1 MKIVIVNKFAHVT
14 GGADQHCLGLAEALQ
29 KRGHEIRLLSTRD
42 ERNADYDGEFVRPSV
57 NHRSREALALPEQAM
72 VFGKALWNRDA
83 ANGMTRLLET
93 YRPDVVHAHKLYP
106 QLSVAPL
113 VVAARAGVPVVQTL
127 HDFEMI
133 SASPLD
139 ARGGWWDPD
148 ETHARFKLLNAATR
162 PVHRYVH
169 APRVTQF
176 VAVSRFVAR
185 VHARYGIDS
194 VVVPNF
200 VVPHDGG
207 DLSDVP
213 GFAERQGIVFLG
225 RLRPEKGAMDLVE
238 LAKLLP
244 EITVTVVGSGD
255 LEDTLRS
262 HATVIPNL
270 QMAGYV
276 SDPDLREVLRH
287 TRVVVI
293 PSHCHEGGPLVPLE
307 AMSNGT
313 PVVAY
318 ARGGLGEYVTDAGGG
333 RVVPTDV
340 EALAAAAA
348 ELHEDR
354 STWETLSR
362 DGLAAIASEH
372 SVDAYVTK
380 LEEIYARA
388 SAKAERRR

>member
-14 GGADQHCLGLAEALQ
+14 GGADQHCLALAEALQ
-29 KRGHEIRLLSTRD
+29 KRGHEIRFLSTRD
-42 ERNADYDGEFVRPSV
+42 ERNAAYDGVFVRPTV
-57 NHRSREALALPEQAM
+57 NHRSRETLPLAEQAA
-72 VFGKALWNRDA
+72 VFGKALWNGDA
-83 ANGMTRLLET
+83 AAGMTSLLET

-113 VVAARAGVPVVQTL
+113 VVAARAGIPVVQTL

-148 ETHARFKLLNAATR
+148 ETRARFKLLNAATR

-185 VHARYGIDS
+185 VHERYGIDS
-194 VVVPNF
+194 AVVPNF
-200 VVPHDGG
+200 VVPHDGEASE
-207 DLSDVP
+207 LP
-213 GFAERQGIVFLG
+213 GFDERGGIVYLG
-225 RLRPEKGAMDLVE
+225 RLRPEKGAMDIAE
-238 LAKLLP
+238 LAELVP
-244 EITVTVVGSGD
+244 EIGVTMVGTGD
-255 LEDTLRS
+255 LEDLLRQR
-262 HATVIPNL
+262 ARTIPNL
-270 QMAGYV
+270 EVAGFV
-276 SDPDLREVLRH
+276 PDADLHALLRR
-287 TRVVVI
+287 TRVVVV
-293 PSHCHEGGPLVPLE
+293 PSRCHEGGPLVPLE
-307 AMSNGT
+307 AMSHGT

-340 EALAAAAA
+340 HALAAAAA
-348 ELHEDR
+348 ELHDDR
-354 STWETLSR
+354 ATWETLSR

-372 SVDAYVTK
+372 TVEVYVAK
-380 LEEIYARA
+380 LEELYRRA
-388 SAKAERRR
+388 VRAVERR

>member
-29 KRGHEIRLLSTRD
+29 KRGHQIRLLSTHD
-42 ERNADYDGEFVRPSV
+42 DRNADYDGVFVRLSV
-57 NHRSREALALPEQAM
+57 NHRSRETLPLSEQAL

-83 ANGMTRLLET
+83 ATGMTKLLET

-194 VVVPNF
+194 AVVPNF
-200 VVPHDGG
+200 VDPYDE
-207 DLSDVP
+207 LSERP
-213 GFAERQGIVFLG
+213 GFDERRGIVFLG
-225 RLRPEKGAMDLVE
+225 RLRPEKGAMDMVE
-238 LAKLLP
+238 LAKLTP
-244 EITVTVVGSGD
+244 DIPVTVVGSGD
-255 LEDTLRS
+255 LEETLRR
-262 HATVIPNL
+262 HASTLPNL
-270 QMAGYV
+270 VVTGYV
-276 SDPDLREVLRH
+276 SDPRLHEILVQ

-293 PSHCHEGGPLVPLE
+293 PSRCHEGGPLVPLE
-307 AMSNGT
+307 AMAHGT

-318 ARGGLGEYVTDAGGG
+318 ARGGLGEYVTDTGGG

-348 ELHEDR
+348 ELHENR
-354 STWETLSR
+354 ETWEESSRVGLEAILSSHTPESY
-362 DGLAAIASEH
+362 AARI
-372 SVDAYVTK
+372 
-380 LEEIYARA
+380 EEIYAGA
-388 SAKAERRR
+388 AAKADSHR